1 MEEKYLHNVGD
12 RNYPGK
18 LYNVNDID
26 EKNAR
31 IRKKYIE
38 ATEEFNKID
47 IEYEKSAPKTKE
59 FELKVFPC

>member
-1 MEEKYLHNVGD
+1 MGD

-38 ATEEFNKID
+38 ATEEFKKID
-47 IEYEKSAPKTKE
+47 LEMEKPSPQTK
-59 FELKVFPC
+59 

>member
-1 MEEKYLHNVGD
+1 MEEKYLHTVAD

-31 IRKKYIE
+31 IRKKYI
-38 ATEEFNKID
+38 
-47 IEYEKSAPKTKE
+47 
-59 FELKVFPC
+59 